1 MNRAVSF
8 LYRCKERLEQFAT
21 KPSALPALFL
31 ISFIEGAIFP
41 IPPDVLF
48 LALAVSRPRASFLFA
63 TVCVAGSTAGAML
76 GYLIGWAFYE
86 SVGSGIVGF
95 LGLTARF
102 DAVLRMYHDNAWMTL
117 LLAGFT
123 NIPFAIFT
131 LAAGFRRTLDPLTFF
146 LGALAGRAV
155 RFYALGLLLFLFG
168 ASVKRFIDRWL
179 PAVSLALVALFVLT
193 ILLVRG

>member
-8 LYRCKERLEQFAT
+8 LYQGKEKLEQFAT
-21 KPSALPALFL
+21 KPSALPVLFL

-48 LALAVSRPRASFLFA
+48 LALAVARPRASFLFA
-63 TVCVAGSTAGAML
+63 TVCIAGSTAGAML
-76 GYLIGWAFYE
+76 GYLIGWAFYD
-86 SVGSGIVGF
+86 SVGSGMVGF

-102 DAVLRMYHDNAWMTL
+102 DAVLRMYHDNAWTTL

-131 LAAGFRRTLDPLTFF
+131 LAAGFRRTVDPLTFF

-179 PAVSLALVALFVLT
+179 PAVSLALVALSVLT
-193 ILLVRG
+193 IFLVRG

>member
-8 LYRCKERLEQFAT
+8 LYDTKARIERFAT

-31 ISFIEGAIFP
+31 IAFIEGAIFP

-48 LALAVSRPRASFLFA
+48 IALAVARPRASFLFA
-63 TVCVAGSTAGAML
+63 TLCVAGSTAGAML
-76 GYLIGWAFYE
+76 GYYIGWAFYDT
-86 SVGSGIVGF
+86 VGSTVVGL
-95 LGLTARF
+95 LGFTARF
-102 DAVLRMYHDNAWMTL
+102 EAVLRMYHDNAWTTL

-131 LAAGFRRTLDPLTFF
+131 LAAGFRRTLDPMTLF
-146 LGALAGRAV
+146 LGALAGRAI

-168 ASVKRFIDRWL
+168 PAVKRFIDRWL
-179 PAVSLALVALFVLT
+179 PAVSVGLVLLLILT
-193 ILLVRG
+193 IYLVRR